1 MSLKSLSIDSF
12 TNQRSN
18 SRAVALTLLIVL
30 SCAACS
36 KSPPPSEPR
45 PVSFNSSPTPSFTA
59 LPQATATP
67 AQSNLKSAASEA
79 DVAGAIARIFNKAAT
94 VEDGAPTFFVGDFN
108 GDGSEDLAVLT
119 KPNDAALPEIN
130 DELANWTL
138 EDPREVAV
146 AEKKTTELVHSKAVK
161 AQRNDRLLAII
172 HGIGPQGWHNPEARQ
187 AFLLRNAAGSNM
199 TVEDAA
205 SLRLSPIKSNSQAR
219 GDAIQET
226 VNGHRGLIYWTG
238 AKYAWTQ
245 QP

>member
-1 MSLKSLSIDSF
+1 
-12 TNQRSN
+12 
-18 SRAVALTLLIVL
+18 
-30 SCAACS
+30 
-36 KSPPPSEPR
+36 
-45 PVSFNSSPTPSFTA
+45 
-59 LPQATATP
+59 
-67 AQSNLKSAASEA
+67 
-79 DVAGAIARIFNKAAT
+79 VAGAIARIFNKAAT

-138 EDPREVAV
+138 EDPREVAA
-146 AEKKTTELVHSKAVK
+146 AEKKTGELVHPKAVK

-172 HGIGPQGWHNPEARQ
+172 HGIGPQGWRNPEARQ
-187 AFLLRNAAGSNM
+187 AFLLRNAAGANV

-205 SLRLSPIKSNSQAR
+205 KLRLSPIKSNSQVR
-219 GDAIQET
+219 GDAIHET